1 MKRLLLPALLSTL
14 LAACN
19 SDPATNA
26 SVEETDDNSKV
37 VTVDP
42 SITSGG
48 TETRRSRELDA
59 LSQSV
64 YFDYDSFVI
73 RPEARSIIGSNAQY
87 LNRNRSAKVLIQGN
101 TDERG
106 SHEYNLALGQKRA
119 NAVRQA
125 LKLLGVRD
133 EQIEAVSLGKEK
145 PRCYEVSESCYAQNR
160 RGDFNYQIR

>member
-1 MKRLLLPALLSTL
+1 MKKLLLPALLTTA
-14 LAACN
+14 LAACS

-26 SVEETDDNSKV
+26 SVGDNVDGNNNKV
-37 VTVDP
+37 ESVNVQP
-42 SITSGG
+42 NAGGRSTSP
-48 TETRRSRELDA
+48 ELSG
-59 LSQSV
+59 LSQGSV

-73 RPEARSIIGSNAQY
+73 RAEGRPVINSNARY
-87 LNRNRSAKVLIQGN
+87 LNQNRGTKVLIQGN

-133 EQIEAVSLGKEK
+133 EQVEAVSLGKEK
-145 PRCYEVSESCYAQNR
+145 PRCFEVSESCYAQNR
-160 RGDFNYQIR
+160 RGDFNYQ